1 MRNEKV
7 DQHCRSGTAVQHS
20 VIEQIEI
27 LFEEGMLLFHYSSNL
42 LA

>member
-1 MRNEKV
+1 MRNAKF

-27 LFEEGMLLFHYSSNL
+27 LLEKGSLLFHYRTNL